1 VTEARLHPRVSVSGL
16 CFPGSSAAEVLSRV
30 AEIGA
35 QHTTLAVGVVRE
47 AGAAEARA
55 RAEDCGIGVEALIR
69 GTGPDLHDP
78 ATWAA
83 VQEELIAAVDL
94 AAAVGASTIYMLT
107 GSRRR
112 LSWREAVDRF
122 ATFMAPCLEF
132 AAASDITLA
141 VEPAN
146 TLFADLTFVHTAAT
160 ASALTH
166 LVPGLAVCL
175 DLFHTWTEFD
185 LETTIATDAARVSLV
200 QVTDYV
206 FGDRS
211 LPAKAVPGDGA
222 VPIDTIVG
230 WLCEAGYTGVF
241 DLELNGP
248 RIEAEGHLAA
258 ARRGA
263 RALSGI
269 LEDRSGALGAPTGVR
284 VS

>member
-1 VTEARLHPRVSVSGL
+1 VSVSGL
-16 CFPGSSAAEVLSRV
+16 CFPGSPVGEVLSRV

-35 QHTTLAVGVVRE
+35 QHTTLAVGVVHE
-47 AGAAEARA
+47 AGAAQVRA
-55 RAEDCGIGVEALIR
+55 QAEDYGIGVEALIR
-69 GTGPDLHDP
+69 GVGPDLHDP
-78 ATWAA
+78 TTWAA
-83 VQEELIAAVDL
+83 AREKLIAAVDL
-94 AAAVGASTIYMLT
+94 AAGVGATTIYMLT

-112 LSWREAVDRF
+112 LSWQEAVDRF
-122 ATFMAPCLEF
+122 ATVMAPCLRY
-132 AAASDITLA
+132 AAASRVSFA

-146 TLFADLTFVHTAAT
+146 TLFADLTFVHTAAS
-160 ASALTH
+160 ACALTR
-166 LVPGLAVCL
+166 LVPGLTVCL

-185 LETTIATDAARVSLV
+185 LETTVATDAALISLV

-230 WLCEAGYTGVF
+230 WLCDAGYAGAF

-263 RALSGI
+263 RMLSEI
-269 LEDRSGALGAPTGVR
+269 LDGRATEQRSTLEG
-284 VS
+284 